1 MSPPALIT
9 AFKKQNK
16 KKNNNVIWKH
26 QLFPPPP
33 CQLSEVGNFVNRSTI
48 GCLAFCHCQLTVW
61 REFEKKRKK
70 QQQQGTLL
78 WNKCS
83 NFYAWNLFSLFSVL
97 WRKCWI
103 LGHLSQFCFCGGG
116 HISAFS
122 ERCAPTLTSEA
133 LHWAVHKD
141 CAGSFATHG
150 HLQAL
155 SSCSNSSLSQ

>member
-16 KKNNNVIWKH
+16 KKTTMWFENTNS
-26 QLFPPPP
+26 FPLHHVN
-33 CQLSEVGNFVNRSTI
+33 CQKLVTVNRSTI

-70 QQQQGTLL
+70 KQQQGTLL